1 MSSELDSVWHEVA
14 GKQHGHPLG
23 YQCKAC
29 DLERQLEEAQRKIK
43 ALTGLYI
50 KHDARGHYKDDR
62 SCAAC
67 QRDRIL
73 SKEGNE

>member
-1 MSSELDSVWHEVA
+1 MSKVIPFQYVDCPKCA
-14 GKQHGHPLG
+14 
-23 YQCKAC
+23 
-29 DLERQLEEAQRKIK
+29 DLERQLAEAQGKLK

-50 KHDARGHYKDDR
+50 KHDTRGHYKDDR